1 MTASVIWP
9 GQKGVKIESRKV
21 PSPSPG
27 ELKVRVEA
35 SSLCG
40 TDLHIASGEYPFAR
54 PSVTL
59 GHEFAESVVEVGTGV
74 EGSTWESGWSWTPTS
89 RAAPVLTV
97 TARAHTSAKT
107 LKRSASP

>member
-21 PSPSPG
+21 PSPGPG

-40 TDLHIASGEYPFAR
+40 TDLHIASGGYPFAR
-54 PSVTL
+54 PGVTL

-74 EGSTWESGWSWTPTS
+74 KPP
-89 RAAPVLTV
+89 A
-97 TARAHTSAKT
+97 
-107 LKRSASP
+107 